1 MVGMSVDKVKAVKK
15 ETLRVFDESCEPGT
29 HFELE
34 IEKNTL
40 VQMIK
45 VTDKK

>member
-1 MVGMSVDKVKAVKK
+1 MKRK
-15 ETLRVFDESCEPGT
+15 TLRILDESCEPGT

-40 VQMIK
+40 VQMTK
-45 VTDKK
+45 VMDKKMGA